1 MADSSDTIALS
12 RGRRNVTRV
21 TTYNEDKPQ
30 IVLDSQSSSRKS
42 SPPQRKKTP
51 VTTSTAAITPRV
63 AKLAP
68 ARTIQGFLDIEAH
81 FRARIRDQ
89 DTAIQHIAASLSR
102 ALSSIPEQGVA
113 IIANQENDNN
123 TQPSIESSIYT
134 MTLCGPTG
142 CGKTETVLALKNFFG
157 MDAGY
162 EYENQ
167 FVELDGSTYGEAMQI
182 NSVTGGG
189 AGLIGYQD
197 GNSLSERLLKA
208 VSDYQTNEDSPL
220 PPYLMLFIDEI
231 DKADPGFLRNLNG
244 LLGAGKYVSPSGN
257 SFYLPPG
264 VLLFVVLTANYGAQ
278 AIVEM
283 SARNDMLAQKHIEED
298 MRALQMQNYT
308 IGRLGQIL
316 PYYPIKRDVLYGI
329 MADKLDVFI
338 AQSPIAKRH
347 GVHNILYKDE
357 VKARLINTVLDKW
370 DTECGIRGSMEQLFK
385 MINLLFEISFSKL
398 NAMIRAKECSPELN
412 QSIHIDTHSFDVK
425 ELFRKEIKQILHKD
439 IIDTIR
445 EIPVNRQC
453 IEQCPSD
460 HEGTVSAVG
469 MRYGDKQLCNLIMGF
484 NFHTVIN
491 NYGSAETTHITQS
504 LQAKLKRAKRKEKIM
519 RGCLAELSD
528 ATSKKTTLKQIKCII
543 DRNKALLSESLS
555 DESDDYEQISAAT
568 TADTTAITITPTKKR
583 AKRAIVATKEDQP
596 KKKQRVS
603 SPSSSNTGYTLVP
616 RDDVTIEEVTVSEND
631 DDYSIFNDEEIVEI
645 FRIAQ
650 KEAEDEARAARGED
664 FTFDE
669 ATPSSSHSFDD
680 EDDDSGRTM
689 ESIVRDDQRA
699 NRRAGRPTREYE
711 GFIRMETSDKSA
723 IIQCQ
728 RCEKSM
734 NSRYAKNHKC
744 KNVK

>member
-1 MADSSDTIALS
+1 MAEALESIAQS

-21 TTYNEDKPQ
+21 TYNDDKPQ
-30 IVLDSQSSSRKS
+30 VMTDCQSSSTTRKT
-42 SPPQRKKTP
+42 SPPQRKKTSLP
-51 VTTSTAAITPRV
+51 PPIAITTRV
-63 AKLAP
+63 AKHAP

-81 FRARIRDQ
+81 FRVRIRDQ

-102 ALSSIPEQGVA
+102 ALSSIPEEGVIFNKA
-113 IIANQENDNN
+113 DDQE
-123 TQPSIESSIYT
+123 SSESSIYT

-157 MDAGY
+157 MDTGY
-162 EYENQ
+162 EYESQ
-167 FVELDGSTYGEAMQI
+167 FVELDGSTYGESTQI

-208 VSDYQTNEDSPL
+208 IADYQTSEEAPL

-257 SFYLPPG
+257 SFYLPAG

-283 SARNDMLAQKHIEED
+283 GARNDELAQKYIEED
-298 MRALQMQNYT
+298 MRSLQMQNYT

-316 PYYPIKRDVLYGI
+316 PYYPIKREILYAI
-329 MADKLDVFI
+329 MADKLDAFI
-338 AQSPIAKRH
+338 ARSPIAKRH

-385 MINLLFEISFSKL
+385 TINLLFEISFAKL

-453 IEQCPSD
+453 IEQCPLD
-460 HEGTVSAVG
+460 HEGVVNAVG

-484 NFHTVIN
+484 NFHTIVN
-491 NYGSAETTHITQS
+491 NYGSVETTQITQS
-504 LQAKLKRAKRKEKIM
+504 LQEKLKRAKRKEKIM

-528 ATSKKTTLKQIKCII
+528 ATSKKTTLKQIKRII
-543 DRNKALLSESLS
+543 ERNKALLSESQS
-555 DESDDYEQISAAT
+555 DESDDHEQCSVIVTAAV
-568 TADTTAITITPTKKR
+568 KKIPKRMMIEEEEEERPRKRQRR
-583 AKRAIVATKEDQP
+583 A
-596 KKKQRVS
+596 
-603 SPSSSNTGYTLVP
+603 SPPRYTLVA
-616 RDDVTIEEVTVSEND
+616 RDDVTIEEVTVNESDGE
-631 DDYSIFNDEEIVEI
+631 YSIFNDDEIAEI
-645 FRIAQ
+645 FLLAQ
-650 KEAEDEARAARGED
+650 KEAEEEARAARGED

-669 ATPSSSHSFDD
+669 ATPSDSYGDD
-680 EDDDSGRTM
+680 EDEDENDNGCTI
-689 ESIVRDDQRA
+689 ESVIRDDLLG
-699 NRRAGRPTREYE
+699 NRRAGRPPREYV
-711 GFIRMETSDKSA
+711 GFRRMQTKDKTA
-723 IIQCQ
+723 LIQCR
-728 RCEKSM
+728 RCEKTI

-744 KNVK
+744 ENVK